1 MFSSFLGEPGWDL
14 VPLSERSDGVP
25 LISPVNLPR
34 SHLIFTSSFTLLNK
48 FVRWD
53 LIAHIIELLS
63 RGRLS
68 YAAEAAG
75 VQLDAFVCLKIRFSG
90 SPVGHLSLMN
100 LCRKHTLYVKNKKSE
115 SSNTRTRNI
124 SNISTVLGTK
134 GVSKGFYNGI
144 WQWSYLQAT
153 MPKITSLM
161 PWKLIKENEDRW
173 GWSDS
178 WLLLF
183 LVLRTGMYGTASIRC
198 IQDALWI
205 FYACI

>member
-1 MFSSFLGEPGWDL
+1 M
-14 VPLSERSDGVP
+14 PLSERSDGVP

-90 SPVGHLSLMN
+90 SPVGPLSNESLSEAYIVRQEQKIRILKYKSKKHL
-100 LCRKHTLYVKNKKSE
+100 KHLNSPGNERSV
-115 SSNTRTRNI
+115 
-124 SNISTVLGTK
+124 K
-134 GVSKGFYNGI
+134 GVL
-144 WQWSYLQAT
+144 QWDMT
-153 MPKITSLM
+153 VIIFTSRHAQNN
-161 PWKLIKENEDRW
+161 I
-173 GWSDS
+173 
-178 WLLLF
+178 
-183 LVLRTGMYGTASIRC
+183 V
-198 IQDALWI
+198 DALKA
-205 FYACI
+205 Y